1 MTPESLSPASTA
13 ASSPKV
19 PGTPIHSGDLPTSQP
34 TEGIQPYLCF
44 GFVIQDAITYISD
57 VSHIPEHVWAM
68 LESRGKV
75 PPVLVLDCLQ
85 IPSHTSHYGIE
96 DSIKTARRMKAQR
109 TYLLGFSHDLHH
121 EDWVTITEEAGGQ
134 RLEGSR
140 LALIDKY
147 GLRCLREGGPIWV
160 RPAFD
165 GLRVFVSANDSVC
178 DEAY

>member
-1 MTPESLSPASTA
+1 MTPQSLSPASTA

-19 PGTPIHSGDLPTSQP
+19 PGTPIYPGELPTSQP
-34 TEGIQPYLCF
+34 TQGIQPYLCF

-68 LESRGKV
+68 FESRGRV
-75 PPVLVLDCLQ
+75 PPVFVLDCLR
-85 IPSHTSHYGIE
+85 ILSHTSHYGIE

-109 TYLLGFSHDLHH
+109 TYLLGFSHDLQH
-121 EDWVTITEEAGGQ
+121 EDWVTITEEAGGESH
-134 RLEGSR
+134 EGSK
-140 LALIDKY
+140 LAVIDKY
-147 GLRCLREGGPIWV
+147 GLHGLREGDPIWV

-165 GLRVFVSANDSVC
+165 GLRVFIAENGNVH